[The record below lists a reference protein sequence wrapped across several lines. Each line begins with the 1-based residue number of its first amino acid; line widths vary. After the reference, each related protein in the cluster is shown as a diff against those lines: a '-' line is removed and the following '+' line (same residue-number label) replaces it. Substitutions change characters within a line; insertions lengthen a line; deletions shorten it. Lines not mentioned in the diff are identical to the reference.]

1 MKNVKNISLLLL
13 VALFAVTAA
22 VGCEKKGNTTDGN
35 DTPQTEVQANTKE
48 EVVGD
53 KTLGVFQFTNT
64 SLIWQNG
71 TTALETTVTNTS
83 DSDATLKEFL
93 IHVKDN
99 DGNEITTMPGFVGDV
114 IKAHETKTINSYHY
128 ANLTNAASIE
138 YEVVE

>member
-22 VGCEKKGNTTDGN
+22 VGCEKKNKSN
-35 DTPQTEVQANTKE
+35 DPENPATEVQANTKE

-93 IHVKDN
+93 IHVKDAN
-99 DGNEITTMPGFVGDV
+99 GNEITTLPGFIGDV
-114 IKAHETKTINSYHY
+114 LKAHETKTINSYHY